1 MIPVLIALALVMGRR
16 IPDDG
21 ISWRCRAAEKEA
33 RSIIGDTSRFVDMG
47 VVMRVVV
54 HDPAGRV
61 LVEKCP
67 PMRVLRE
74 HRRGGIVERISPRRS
89 AFVGPSRNPT
99 IWHCSVDAEPLILH
113 GDDLPLRM
121 LVYGTMGAG
130 KTSTLAQWLAFR
142 ALEATGMDAPH
153 IGATAPTGDRLMMIK
168 EAIAK
173 WWPASWWRWS
183 ERHSFYTLANGAV
196 LDLVQTHEQSKA
208 EGSKIQGQN
217 WIAHGGDELQDS
229 IKADSD
235 IEARGRSAPGG
246 RYKRLNTV
254 TAKDSSE
261 WRNFV
266 AKVRTVPLWGMR
278 TMLGTDSPFVDPSWW
293 EQLKQTMDVRT
304 YQRKVLAMDVG
315 PERMTYH
322 TWTRANVRPVPRVG
336 AKHVTSVVLRAKTGS
351 SSSTLLVGHDPGS
364 AKAGTVLL
372 RAYQLPGE
380 PDWSWWVVGEMMTRN
395 ETSEQHAVKAMAR
408 CKSLGVNVHPDGDRA
423 HVRADPYGKNAKQP
437 DKDVYRV
444 WSRVGFDIRAA
455 QYSEAGTGTGQ
466 IKVEARIEMICRLL
480 CDASGRRRLY
490 IDVDDQGQP
499 VAPMLVNAL
508 ESSERDEAGRAESER
523 KDDTDLSDLPSA
535 LSYALWPFEKE
546 SAEGIR
552 SGVRKELT

>member
-1 MIPVLIALALVMGRR
+1 
-16 IPDDG
+16 
-21 ISWRCRAAEKEA
+21 
-33 RSIIGDTSRFVDMG
+33 
-47 VVMRVVV
+47 
-54 HDPAGRV
+54 
-61 LVEKCP
+61 
-67 PMRVLRE
+67 
-74 HRRGGIVERISPRRS
+74 
-89 AFVGPSRNPT
+89 
-99 IWHCSVDAEPLILH
+99 
-113 GDDLPLRM
+113 
-121 LVYGTMGAG
+121 
-130 KTSTLAQWLAFR
+130 
-142 ALEATGMDAPH
+142 
-153 IGATAPTGDRLMMIK
+153 
-168 EAIAK
+168 
-173 WWPASWWRWS
+173 
-183 ERHSFYTLANGAV
+183 
-196 LDLVQTHEQSKA
+196 
-208 EGSKIQGQN
+208 
-217 WIAHGGDELQDS
+217 
-229 IKADSD
+229 
-235 IEARGRSAPGG
+235 
-246 RYKRLNTV
+246 
-254 TAKDSSE
+254 
-261 WRNFV
+261 
-266 AKVRTVPLWGMR
+266 
-278 TMLGTDSPFVDPSWW
+278 
-293 EQLKQTMDVRT
+293 
-304 YQRKVLAMDVG
+304 
-315 PERMTYH
+315 
-322 TWTRANVRPVPRVG
+322 
-336 AKHVTSVVLRAKTGS
+336 
-351 SSSTLLVGHDPGS
+351 GHDPGS

-408 CKSLGVNVHPDGDRA
+408 CKSLGVNVHADGDRA

-490 IDVDDQGQP
+490 VDVDDQGQP